1 MLLSC
6 KTISRSLVRWA
17 VKTGQVAT
25 ALWSDEATNVI
36 ARLLELDDKVET
48 SNVGKLV
55 WFDAARRCAA
65 EAASEAIRAWE
76 LEDVRSGSGAQ
87 ILPNDWQSGDE
98 SEQWKTTKTHCPMT
112 TEGYLIR

>member
-65 EAASEAIRAWE
+65 EAASEEIRAWE
-76 LEDVRSGSGAQ
+76 LRMCGPAQEHRYSRTTGKVETNQNSGRQQKRTVR
-87 ILPNDWQSGDE
+87 
-98 SEQWKTTKTHCPMT
+98 
-112 TEGYLIR
+112 